1 MKKTKKGPIFMKHRV
16 FGLIHVSW
24 IRTATYSGCAC
35 LWTRWFSRPRP
46 IWQFYWLVQEKVSY
60 T

>member
-1 MKKTKKGPIFMKHRV
+1 MKHRV